1 MLTKKAQNLVH
12 NIVNSKGSGILVKKY
27 RMRGKSIADDLSPN
41 LLYYFF
47 IAYDP
52 VSNLY
57 TCAVVFAKDI
67 DESETFEKY
76 VINRLKFVLEQKEK
90 TNENKRTSRKSTR

>member
-41 LLYYFF
+41 LLYCFF
-47 IAYDP
+47 IAYDY
-52 VSNLY
+52 NIKLY
-57 TCAVVFAKDI
+57 SCAVVFAKDI
-67 DESETFEKY
+67 EKSETFEKR
-76 VINRLKFVLEQKEK
+76 VIDRLKFTLTKKGEDK
-90 TNENKRTSRKSTR
+90 